1 MVLETLALMTGLGA
15 MQVWW
20 MKREAKRLGIPW
32 DKFMKMSAE
41 EKRQA
46 GARI

>member
-1 MVLETLALMTGLGA
+1 MIETLLALAVMGGFA
-15 MQVWW
+15 VWG

-32 DKFMKMSAE
+32 DKFMKMSAK
-41 EKRQA
+41 EKKDA